1 MKLRPAEQAV
11 VHLLAQ
17 GWTLKSHRNLD
28 GEKEYLLHP
37 LDGGPAQ
44 GVAAATVRALLE
56 AGHIDSDKKFPAAT
70 YLLTERGK
78 ALAAELGAAEDKGPL
93 TARGWL

>member
-11 VHLLAQ
+11 VRLLAQ

-28 GEKEYLLHP
+28 GEKDYLLHP
-37 LDGGPAQ
+37 LDSGPAQ
-44 GVAAATVRALLE
+44 EVAAGTVRALLD
-56 AGHIDSDKKFPAAT
+56 AGLIDSNKKFPAAT

-78 ALAAELGAAEDKGPL
+78 TLAAGLGAGGDEGPL

>member
-11 VHLLAQ
+11 IRLLAQ

-28 GEKEYLLHP
+28 GDKSYLLHP
-37 LDGGPAQ
+37 LDGGAPQDVTAE
-44 GVAAATVRALLE
+44 AVRALLD
-56 AGHIDSDKKFPAAT
+56 AGLIDSNKKFPAAT

-78 ALAAELGAAEDKGPL
+78 TLAEEMDAPKGEGPL
-93 TARGWL
+93 TSRGWL